1 MNKLKIVGGSVI
13 LLAVLAGVWWST
25 TSSDRSGSAVGR
37 AALPTSQSIVVP
49 ELSPVALT
57 GEATFNASCAICHGT
72 NAAGT
77 DQGPPLIHKFYISRR
92 HADFAFVIA
101 AKSGVRAHHWRF
113 GSMPPVEGIEDA
125 DIQPIITYIR
135 EIQAANG
142 L

>member
-1 MNKLKIVGGSVI
+1 MKKLNVIGGGII
-13 LLAVLAGVWWST
+13 LLAVIAGIWWST
-25 TSSDRSGSAVGR
+25 TSSDRSSGDIGTS
-37 AALPTSQSIVVP
+37 ALPSSQSIIVP

-57 GEATFNASCAICHGT
+57 GEATFNASCASCHGT

-77 DQGPPLIHKFYISRR
+77 EQGPPLIHKFYTSRR

-101 AKSGVRAHHWRF
+101 AKTGVRAHHWRF

-125 DIQPIITYIR
+125 EIQPIITYIR